1 MGASLM
7 TKTHTSTDPT
17 ELWGIHDD
25 VHHTG
30 RGYANAGRVGATER
44 TRFKE

>member
-7 TKTHTSTDPT
+7 TKTHTSVDRAK
-17 ELWGIHDD
+17 LRGIHADT
-25 VHHTG
+25 HHTG

-44 TRFKE
+44 TLFKE